1 MFENTPYPDCPQSPR
16 SETTTLEIE
25 MKKPVKISFRER
37 LRHFTWAW
45 YTLTM
50 SAGGLALL
58 IINQPNSFQG
68 LREIG
73 LAVYIIN
80 LLFFAFVCSLMSL
93 RFILHGGFLDSLR
106 HDREG
111 LFFPTFWLSVAT
123 IISGLYRYFG
133 EDSGES
139 FAIALEVLFWIY
151 CACTLTLA
159 IVQYYHVFSSHSYNL
174 QTMMPSWILPIFPIM
189 LSGTIA
195 SVIAEQQPARSAIP
209 MVCAGI
215 TFQGL
220 GFAVSFIMY
229 SHYIGRLMQSGLPS
243 SEHRP
248 GMFICVGPPA
258 FTALALVGMTA
269 GLPQE
274 FQIIEDEYALEDARI
289 MTLFAVCCAAFLWGL
304 SFWFFCI
311 GAIAVIHSPPK
322 SFHLNWWAMVFPN
335 TGFTLATITLGNW
348 LGSEGIKGVAS
359 AMSICIVCMFI
370 FVLVSHVRA
379 VIRQDIMYPG
389 KDEDVSE

>member
-1 MFENTPYPDCPQSPR
+1 MFENTPLPQTPR
-16 SETTTLEIE
+16 SETSTIDIE
-25 MKKPVKISFRER
+25 MKKPVKMSLRER

-50 SAGGLALL
+50 STGGLALL
-58 IINQPNSFQG
+58 ISNQPFQFQG
-68 LREIG
+68 LQEIG
-73 LAVYIIN
+73 LAVYIVD
-80 LLFFAFVCSLMSL
+80 LLFFAFCCSCMAL
-93 RFILHGGFLDSLR
+93 RFILHGGLLDSLR

-111 LFFPTFWLSVAT
+111 FFFPTFWLSVAT
-123 IISGLYRYFG
+123 IISGLYKFFG
-133 EDSGES
+133 EDAQES
-139 FAIALEVLFWIY
+139 FHLALEVLFWIY

-159 IVQYYHVFSSHSYNL
+159 VTQYYFVFSNHTYHL
-174 QTMMPSWILPIFPIM
+174 QTMMPSWILPIFPVM

-195 SVIAEQQPARSAIP
+195 SVIAEAQPARSAVP

-220 GFAVSFIMY
+220 GFSVAFIMY
-229 SHYIGRLMQSGLPS
+229 SHYIGRLMQSGLPNR
-243 SEHRP
+243 EHRP

-269 GLPQE
+269 GLP
-274 FQIIEDEYALEDARI
+274 EDFEILHDESAIQDARI
-289 MTLFAVCCAAFLWGL
+289 MTLLAVSAAAFLWAL
-304 SFWFFCI
+304 SLWFFS
-311 GAIAVIHSPPK
+311 IAVIAVIREPPTA
-322 SFHLNWWAMVFPN
+322 FHLNWWAMVFPN

-348 LGSEGIKGVAS
+348 LDSTGIKGVAT
-359 AMSICIVCMFI
+359 AMSISIICMFL